1 MSFLSSLFG
10 GGSNALQNFQPA
22 GFQTGGVSA
31 TFGGGKYNIN
41 QSPAMKQ
48 QIGQLQ
54 STFGQEATAFGNLA
68 QTVQPGFSQMRQAQL
83 SDLSTQ
89 QQALR
94 SNLQQNLAQ
103 RRILGS
109 SFAQNTLT
117 QADAEYQ
124 KQRDQ
129 VIAQSYLAE
138 LQASNQLIQEQFQA
152 STQQFAVGINQMNI
166 DAGIAA
172 QLTGQAT
179 SSMAS
184 IAQAQAQ
191 LDAANAAG
199 LGKFVGSILAAPGT
213 SIVGKGFTALG
224 GALGI

>member
-1 MSFLSSLFG
+1 MSFLSNMFG
-10 GGSNALQNFQPA
+10 GGSSALQNFQPA

-41 QSPAMKQ
+41 QSPAMTQ

-54 STFGQEATAFGNLA
+54 STFGQQAQAFGNLA

-89 QQALR
+89 QQALK

-138 LQASNQLIQEQFQA
+138 LNASNQLIQEQYQA
-152 STQQFAVGINQMNI
+152 ASQQFAVGINQMNF
-166 DAGIAA
+166 DSGLAA
-172 QLTGQAT
+172 QLTSQAT
-179 SSMAS
+179 SSMA
-184 IAQAQAQ
+184 AMAAAQAQ
-191 LDAANAAG
+191 LDAKSAAG
-199 LGKFVGSILAAPGT
+199 VGSFIGSILTAPST
-213 SIVGKGFTALG
+213 SIIGKGLTAAGTALV
-224 GALGI
+224 